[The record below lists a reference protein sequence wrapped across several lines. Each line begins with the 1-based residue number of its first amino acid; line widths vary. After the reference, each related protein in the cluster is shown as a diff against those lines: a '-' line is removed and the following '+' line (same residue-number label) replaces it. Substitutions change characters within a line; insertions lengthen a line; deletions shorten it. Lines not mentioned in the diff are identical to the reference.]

1 MSASDFEERVV
12 TVPLRDAK
20 AQASHE
26 RADKAMSI
34 VREHLAKHFKVEED
48 AVRLDPSI
56 NEAVWERGRRKPPSK
71 LRVRAARFTE
81 EGEALVEAE
90 LAR

>member
-26 RADKAMSI
+26 RAGKAMTI

-56 NEAVWERGRRKPPSK
+56 NEAVWEQGRRKPPSK

-81 EGEALVEAE
+81 DGEALVEAE